1 MNREDFIEFG
11 KVTKTNRKTAE
22 ITIATEV
29 ALPDPPPAFEIIFL
43 EIDGGLV
50 PFFLKEFDVRANYAV
65 GLVEDY
71 DSPDK
76 AQKLVGCRVFIKKE
90 LLAGGSDEIFY
101 KAIIGFAVFDQ
112 TLGEIG
118 RIAEIFETPHQI
130 LLQVIKDDREILI
143 PLVEEFTLSINKRKK
158 QLFMD
163 LPEGLTEL

>member
-11 KVTKTNRKTAE
+11 KITKANRKTAE
-22 ITIATEV
+22 ITIVTEIP
-29 ALPDPPPAFEIIFL
+29 LPDPPPALEIIFL

-50 PFFLKEFDVRANYAV
+50 PFFLKEFDVRTNNTV

-90 LLAGGSDEIFY
+90 LLAAGKEEIFY
-101 KAIIGFAVFDQ
+101 REMVGFMVIDK

-143 PLVEEFTLSINKRKK
+143 PLVEEFILRINKRKK